1 MAKSIVI
8 VVASLLTN
16 GSSQT
21 IGNAFYA
28 FRPFHS
34 TRNRISF
41 NIVTVSGAVI
51 IIMFGC
57 SSCSSSTL
65 VVLVTYSADHF
76 TKRFDNLRPKTS
88 NERISLFL
96 LGARTHRAHSAC
108 LLIHLDLR
116 ILCLGAQWLVS
127 AHDDA
132 ISEQLNR
139 GG

>member
-65 VVLVTYSADHF
+65 VVLVTYSA
-76 TKRFDNLRPKTS
+76 
-88 NERISLFL
+88 
-96 LGARTHRAHSAC
+96 AC